1 MMVRPPAILLESWSN
16 HRALKLRHWVSFA
29 QHGTASLGRFA
40 DHNDVVIPDHS
51 VSGEHAK
58 VTHSNDEF
66 WLHDLESSNGT
77 FIRLCSPLR
86 LQFGES
92 LHLKMGKSLLQLQA
106 KRSRW
111 LRLRDFNL
119 RMRLV
124 SRPPTCRTDKTTSLK
139 PRLMPMP
146 PARSACHECQR
157 SLITT

>member
-1 MMVRPPAILLESWSN
+1 M
-16 HRALKLRHWVSFA
+16 SFA

-111 LRLRDFNL
+111 LRLRVRPLGASKHDS
-119 RMRLV
+119 RMTVWSIADVTRERERRI
-124 SRPPTCRTDKTTSLK
+124 RPT
-139 PRLMPMP
+139 
-146 PARSACHECQR
+146 RSSGSNAG
-157 SLITT
+157 T